1 MNLSQ
6 TTKDVLIIVVASCL
20 LFMPFIGSVHLFDWD
35 EINFAEAARE
45 MIVTN
50 DFAHVQI
57 NFETF
62 WEKPPLFFWMQTL
75 SMYVFGINEFAARF
89 PNAIAGVFT
98 LLTFYFIGKKLVNR
112 SFAWWWILLYTG
124 SLLPHF
130 YFRTGIIDPFFNLFI
145 FISIYYLYQ
154 SFENSTSIKYPMLA
168 GLFTGLAILTKG
180 PVGML
185 LVLLSIGVFSLLNK
199 KLFLVTIKQWF
210 FYFIIAGL
218 TSLIWF
224 AYELYT
230 NGPFF
235 IQEFII
241 YQIRLFKTQDAGH
254 GGPFY
259 YHFIV
264 VLLGCFPLSFFA
276 FLGMKKNGNEEE
288 RLNIY
293 RKLSI
298 VSLLVVLILFSI
310 VKTKIVH
317 YSSFSYFP
325 LSFLAALAMNRILL
339 KEVVVS
345 KFLKVLCIVYGLII
359 GIVLLAFPIFMHYLP
374 NYLQTILPYIK
385 DSFAQMNLK
394 NPIYWSG
401 YEGLVGLLIIGIII
415 ATAIYYNKNLK
426 LSLILLFSSII
437 VFHVSVLPLFL
448 PKIEPMVQGEFI
460 EFLKS
465 KQNED
470 CYVEVHNFK
479 SYAHLYYANKPST
492 RVTPTMDTLLY
503 GRISKPVYLVTKVGR
518 EETLEQNKNFT
529 RIGGKYGFCFYKRN
543 P

>member
-1 MNLSQ
+1 MNISQ
-6 TTKDVLIIVVASCL
+6 TTKDVALIIIVSCL
-20 LFMPFIGSVHLFDWD
+20 LFIPFIGSIHLFDWD

-50 DFAHVQI
+50 DYSHVQI

-62 WEKPPLFFWMQTL
+62 WEKPPLFFWMQSL
-75 SMYVFGINEFAARF
+75 SMFLFGVNEFAARF

-98 LLTFYFIGKKLVNR
+98 LLTFYFIGKKLVSR
-112 SFAWWWILLYTG
+112 SFAFWWMLLYTG

-145 FISIYYLYQ
+145 FISIFFLYQ
-154 SFENSTSIKYPMLA
+154 STLNVSGIKNPLLA
-168 GLFTGLAILTKG
+168 GLFTGLAILIKG

-185 LVLLSIGVFSLLNK
+185 IILLSIGCYSLLNK
-199 KLFLVTIKQWF
+199 KLFLVSFKQWIY
-210 FYFIIAGL
+210 YFIVAGL

-224 AYELYT
+224 AYELFT

-259 YHFIV
+259 YHFVV
-264 VLLGCFPLSFFA
+264 VLLGCFPLSFFS
-276 FLGMKKNGNEEE
+276 FFGMKKNMSEDSTVD
-288 RLNIY
+288 LY

-325 LSFLAALAMNRILL
+325 LSFLAALAIKRFLSNEAHISNVL
-339 KEVVVS
+339 KNII
-345 KFLKVLCIVYGLII
+345 FIYGIII
-359 GIVLLAFPIFMHYLP
+359 GLVLLLFPILMHNLP
-374 NYLQTILPYIK
+374 NYMDTILPYIK
-385 DSFAQMNLK
+385 DDFAKLNLQ
-394 NPIYWSG
+394 NPIVWSG
-401 YEGLVGLLIIGIII
+401 YEGLVGLVIVAGIVASYIHFK
-415 ATAIYYNKNLK
+415 KNL
-426 LSLILLFSSII
+426 SYYLIFLFSSII
-437 VFHVSVLPLFL
+437 IFHETVLPIFL
-448 PKIEPMVQGEFI
+448 PKIEPMVQGEFV

-465 KQNED
+465 KQKED
-470 CYVEVHNFK
+470 CYVEVYNFK
-479 SYAHLYYANKPST
+479 SFAHLYYTDKPST
-492 RVTPTMDTLLY
+492 RETPAMDTLLY
-503 GRISKPVYLVTKVGR
+503 GRVTKPVYLITKVGR
-518 EETLEQNKNFT
+518 EQELEQNKNFS

-543 P
+543 Q